1 MIQKSL
7 TRLAYELGVSVSYLS
22 QVRSG
27 KRPPSKWLAEAL
39 GKELLN
45 SLKQNTG
52 GSVWESNPP
61 KTLLMPPNGVEVREA
76 HRDLYAPNLQTVLSI
91 SYQLRE
97 RNQPPFVPG

>member
-7 TRLAYELGVSVSYLS
+7 TQLANELGVSVSYLS

-27 KRPPSKWLAEAL
+27 KRPPSKWLAESL
-39 GKELLN
+39 SIELLN
-45 SLKQNTG
+45 SLKQKTG

-76 HRDLYAPNLQTVLSI
+76 HRDLYAPTATVLSI
-91 SYQLRE
+91 SYQLSE
-97 RNQPPFVPG
+97 RNQSAVMPG